1 MPTTPS
7 QTHPKSQPPRNRHE
21 TQRML
26 VLSTSHLCYETSKIL
41 DAFTG
46 EVGWGS
52 PIAYGYLVR
61 AFTDASQELPDEV
74 RQAALLAQ
82 RLGCHYLRYDRDGE
96 TYPELPSFEW

>member
-7 QTHPKSQPPRNRHE
+7 QTHPKSPPPQIRHE

-26 VLSTSHLCYETSKIL
+26 VLSTAHLRYETSKIL
-41 DAFTG
+41 DGFNG
-46 EVGWGS
+46 ERGWGS

-61 AFTDASQELPDEV
+61 AFTDASQELPAEV
-74 RQAALLAQ
+74 RQAAMLAQ
-82 RLGCHYLRYDRDGE
+82 RLGCQYLRYDRDGE